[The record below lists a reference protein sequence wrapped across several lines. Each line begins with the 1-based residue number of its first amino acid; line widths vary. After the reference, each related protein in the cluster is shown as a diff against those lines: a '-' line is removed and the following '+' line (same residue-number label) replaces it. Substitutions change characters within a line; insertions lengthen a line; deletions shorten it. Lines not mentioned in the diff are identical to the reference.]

1 MAAMSDLAK
10 LQVLLPHW
18 MEHNDEH
25 AAEFRE
31 WAEKARAAG
40 QEDMAEEINRAA
52 RQLKSVNEALA
63 AALEKLGQNP

>member
-1 MAAMSDLAK
+1 MSDLAK